1 MLDPITELVETYVV
15 KEQKELALLRYE
27 KGLGESADEKGG
39 FLTSWL
45 PRPFCGELM
54 LNVLFR
60 LAQYLLLTK
69 ILLYVVFEY
78 CFYVG
83 VETESVVSS

>member
-1 MLDPITELVETYVV
+1 MCALDPITELVETYVV

-45 PRPFCGELM
+45 PKAFVWRAYVERIVQVGAIFVANQKCALS
-54 LNVLFR
+54 LF
-60 LAQYLLLTK
+60 
-69 ILLYVVFEY
+69 F
-78 CFYVG
+78 
-83 VETESVVSS
+83 